1 MQCNGIKIQKNYQI
15 VKYAKIYMWID
26 KNFDYEKVIKKMYFM
41 FECLKR
47 GEKLPFTADYFTSKC
62 PPMFGNWK
70 KIQKILSCCPVA
82 ENSCNMLRIH

>member
-1 MQCNGIKIQKNYQI
+1 
-15 VKYAKIYMWID
+15 MWID

-70 KIQKILSCCPVA
+70 KI
-82 ENSCNMLRIH
+82 